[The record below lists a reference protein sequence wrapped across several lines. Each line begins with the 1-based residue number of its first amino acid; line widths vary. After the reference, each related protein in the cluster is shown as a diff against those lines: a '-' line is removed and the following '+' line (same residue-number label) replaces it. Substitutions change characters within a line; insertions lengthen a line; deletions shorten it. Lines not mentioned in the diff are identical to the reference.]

1 MPAALNVR
9 DQGPVRIFSIAHP
22 ARKNA
27 VDAAV
32 LARIA
37 AETARATAD
46 GVRAS
51 VLMGEGADFCS
62 GYDLNAVEAWDP
74 LDLAAE
80 LPDAPLGRACAALEA
95 AGPPVLAA
103 GEGVAFGAGCEL
115 ACACDFRVASSKA
128 RFSIPPARLGI
139 VYSAEGAARILRLVG
154 LQAARSLFLRAQQIP
169 AADAERMGLIDQ
181 LADEPL
187 VAALKLAADLAALAP
202 RSIAGMK
209 RTLNAVSRTALD
221 DGTRAELDHLRREA
235 FASADAKEGRAAFLE
250 RRPPRWT
257 GR

>member
-1 MPAALNVR
+1 MTGCVSL
-9 DQGPVRIFSIAHP
+9 QRISFTVPSSGASTGISIFMLSMMTRMSPGCTASPSFFSIAHP

-46 GVRAS
+46 GVRAI

-95 AGPPVLAA
+95 AGPPVIAA
-103 GEGVAFGAGCEL
+103 VEGVAFGAGCEL

-154 LQAARSLFLRAQQIP
+154 LQAARSLFLRV
-169 AADAERMGLIDQ
+169 D
-181 LADEPL
+181 
-187 VAALKLAADLAALAP
+187 
-202 RSIAGMK
+202 
-209 RTLNAVSRTALD
+209 
-221 DGTRAELDHLRREA
+221 
-235 FASADAKEGRAAFLE
+235 F
-250 RRPPRWT
+250 
-257 GR
+257 